1 MLGISGDHLWAHK
14 AYAKS
19 LGDLPF
25 PLLADWG
32 MKVTKLYG
40 VHNPDRDAPRRIVF
54 IIDRDGVVRFKHD
67 TFDPRNPAHYA
78 EVLDVLTR
86 LP

>member
-1 MLGISGDHLWAHK
+1 MLGISGDHVWAHK

-19 LGDLPF
+19 FDGLPF

-32 MKVTKLYG
+32 MAVTKSYG
-40 VHNPDRDAPRRIVF
+40 VHNPDRDAPKRVVF
-54 IIDRDGVVRFKHD
+54 VLDREGVVKFKNN
-67 TFDPRNPAHYA
+67 TFDARNPDHYA
-78 EVLDVLTR
+78 EVMKVLED